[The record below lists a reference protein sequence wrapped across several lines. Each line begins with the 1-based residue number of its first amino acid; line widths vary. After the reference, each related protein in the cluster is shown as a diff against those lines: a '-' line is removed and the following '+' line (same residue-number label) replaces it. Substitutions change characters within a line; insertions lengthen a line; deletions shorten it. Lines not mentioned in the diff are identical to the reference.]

1 MINEELIKKHEEI
14 ANEITDKISYLD
26 SCMDDLKNCIA
37 RWWDVE
43 NKFPAEALNELLKAG
58 LLPDTVI
65 EMRRDQKRYVLNGYT
80 STDYADFS
88 PLEDKETH
96 IHQNLVSLAK
106 NKDAWFIVQKA
117 KVVEEAE

>member
-26 SCMDDLKNCIA
+26 SCMEELKNTIA
-37 RWWDVE
+37 RHWDAE
-43 NKFPAEALNELLKAG
+43 NQFPAEALNELLKMG

-65 EMRRDQKRYVLNGYT
+65 EMKRDGGRYILNGYT
-80 STDYADFS
+80 STYYADFS
-88 PLEDKETH
+88 PLEDTKRH
-96 IHQNLVSLAK
+96 ICQGLTDLAK